1 MSMASG
7 RGGAA
12 VYACALAVSMA
23 FVLGG
28 CGQGAP
34 ARTPTADTPSATV
47 GPENI
52 VVVDSG
58 VLRSGPMISG
68 SLEAEQQATVRA
80 EIAGQVM
87 QTYVEQGESV
97 RRGQLMATI
106 DATSLREAALSAQS
120 AVRSAQSTLDNAQR
134 DLQRNQRLYQAG
146 AIAERDVQAAQQAVT
161 TAQAALA
168 DAKARLTLAQQQL
181 DKATVRAPF
190 AGVVSVR
197 SVNGG
202 DVMQPGTEMFTIV
215 NPSSMRLQASV
226 PAAQLSA
233 LRVGAAVRFSVTGY
247 PNRTFTG
254 HISRISPTAD
264 PATRQVQIYVS
275 IPNAGNALVA
285 GLYAQGTVASET
297 VQGLVAPATAIDRS
311 GLTPTVVRIQQGKA
325 QRVPVQ
331 LGLRDSQT
339 NEVEVRSGLALGDT
353 LLLGAAA
360 TVTPGTAVHV
370 IPASDQP
377 VANQA
382 TVDSNQ
388 ATVAK

>member
-1 MSMASG
+1 MGMG
-7 RGGAA
+7 
-12 VYACALAVSMA
+12 C
-23 FVLGG
+23 VLGG

-34 ARTPTADTPSATV
+34 ARTPTADTPAVSV

-68 SLEAEQQATVRA
+68 SLEPEQQATVRA
-80 EIAGQVM
+80 EIAGQVT
-87 QTYVEQGESV
+87 QTYVEQGDSV
-97 RRGQLMATI
+97 RRGQRMATI

-146 AIAERDVQAAQQAVT
+146 AIAERDVQAAQQAVA

-168 DAKARLTLAQQQL
+168 DARARLTLAQQQL

-190 AGVVSVR
+190 TGVVSVR
-197 SVNGG
+197 SVNAG

-233 LRVGAAVRFSVTGY
+233 LRVGAPVRFSVTGY
-247 PNRTFTG
+247 PKRAFTG

-264 PATRQVQIYVS
+264 PATRQVQIYAS

-297 VQGLVAPATAIDRS
+297 VEGLVAPATAVDRS
-311 GLTPTVVRIQQGKA
+311 GMTPTVVRIQQGKA
-325 QRVPVQ
+325 QRVSVQ

-339 NEVEVRSGLALGDT
+339 NEVEVRSGLVLGDT

-360 TVTPGTAVHV
+360 SVTPGTAVHV
-370 IPASDQP
+370 VAPPSD
-377 VANQA
+377 V
-382 TVDSNQ
+382 TSER
-388 ATVAK
+388 